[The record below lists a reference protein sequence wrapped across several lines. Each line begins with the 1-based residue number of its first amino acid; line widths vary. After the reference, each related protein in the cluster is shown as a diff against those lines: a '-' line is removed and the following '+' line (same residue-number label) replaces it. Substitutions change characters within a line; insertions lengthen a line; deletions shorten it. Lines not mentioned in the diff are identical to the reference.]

1 MTKADELRKML
12 LAPPYI
18 DIKSW
23 KNGLD
28 FAGPGYLEELSE
40 DMLLSIKAQLD
51 QVFATGSEDVLKSH
65 YDDDPM

>member
-1 MTKADELRKML
+1 MTSREDELRQML

-23 KNGLD
+23 KDGLR
-28 FAGPGYLEELSE
+28 FAGPGYLENLSE
-40 DMLLSIKAQLD
+40 DMLLSVKAQLD

-65 YDDDPM
+65 YDDDM